1 MRSKRGLVI
10 HALFQKKV
18 SGGIVMDRISRISEE
33 VKREISSIILND
45 IKDPR
50 LPKFVSVVTANVS
63 KDLRHAKVYI
73 SVFGNEEEKA
83 SAMEALK
90 SASGFI
96 RREIGQRLSL
106 RYTPELNFVLDD
118 SIEHGINI
126 SKLIDRGVK

>member
-1 MRSKRGLVI
+1 
-10 HALFQKKV
+10 
-18 SGGIVMDRISRISEE
+18 MDRISRISEE

-50 LPKFVSVVTANVS
+50 LPKLVSVVAANVS

-73 SVFGNEEEKA
+73 SVLGNEEEKA

-96 RREIGQRLSL
+96 RREIGHRLSL
-106 RYTPELNFVLDD
+106 RYTPELSFVLDD
-118 SIEHGINI
+118 SIEHGISI
-126 SKLIDRGVK
+126 SKLIDRTVK